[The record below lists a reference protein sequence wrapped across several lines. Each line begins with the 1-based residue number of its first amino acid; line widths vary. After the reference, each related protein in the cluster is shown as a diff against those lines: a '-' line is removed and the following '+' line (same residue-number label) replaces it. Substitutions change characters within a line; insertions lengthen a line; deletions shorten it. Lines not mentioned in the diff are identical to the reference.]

1 VLLGCDGIYE
11 TKTNEQIC
19 KHLSKRMKQNPIVRL
34 DILAEDLLDNLIALD
49 TCEGFGCDNMS
60 AIFVKFSN

>member
-1 VLLGCDGIYE
+1 
-11 TKTNEQIC
+11 
-19 KHLSKRMKQNPIVRL
+19 MRL

-60 AIFVKFSN
+60 AIFVKFCN